1 MMESRSRP
9 GRTPA
14 RLTQAILVFLRDR
27 SLSHI
32 CAREARLLLAKIRA
46 IRKPYGPG
54 RSLSRHRRR
63 LPHFHLI
70 LASFTLTGI
79 IAAQEPAPSNHQ
91 PVIKVQV
98 NQVLVPVIVTD
109 RKGHYITDL
118 KAKDFRVSED
128 GVEQKVV
135 AVSTE
140 KNGASALFPPESGA
154 VPPTGGSTVALSP
167 PVGTAPVNRTYL
179 IVLDTLNSSFTDFV
193 QVRDALKKLF
203 KQEERSDSQYA
214 LITLGRPT
222 RVIQNL
228 TRDPDAI
235 LTAIGTKDLSK
246 SILSSQASNFA
257 QQESELLAKL
267 EDFCRHCQCS
277 KPLGE
282 VCLMQWNGIESWAN
296 VAAMERENPT
306 RDYLNDLRNLTEQ
319 LAGMP
324 GKRIMIL
331 ASDGFNLRP
340 GRDLFEIMA
349 AYGNSPSEEM
359 RNNASDL
366 HGEVQTIVRLAT
378 ARNVTFY
385 TLDSRGLY
393 AVPAGGFDASAQVA
407 ISPTM
412 AATVL
417 PAIGR
422 AKDTAALEDQDA
434 MSYLAAATG
443 GVFYHDNND
452 LLRGLRQAFAD
463 GRQYYVLAYDSSNR
477 AADGKYRAIKVQVKG
492 KNLIVRA
499 KPGYW
504 APVTATRAAPEI
516 ASAEPSAL
524 DASTAEGNIPPAT
537 SPPRFKPLL
546 PIVPIPAES
555 ASRATLTPPAEPLP
569 FAPPPSFVDLPT
581 NELVRELPE
590 LKKLTPATSQE
601 PLPSILQ
608 KVGAN
613 VAILF
618 DRFPNVTSREQ
629 VTEQRLSDTGA
640 VNAQIYQTF
649 RYLAVVS
656 ANKTN
661 VGFEEYRT
669 DNKGK
674 VVQERGSNGY
684 VITKGFVSIPFLFHP
699 LYQPDSRYRYLGQE
713 VVGKR
718 PTEVVAFTQKS
729 TARVRE
735 LFSINGKS
743 GGILAQGIAWIDP
756 ENYQIVRMQ
765 VDLRAPVL
773 EIGLRSQTTRVAFT
787 EVHFKGESSALWLPR
802 KVEVETKFSDADFR
816 NVHFYSE
823 FKQFTVQTQ
832 ERTAAPA
839 TQ

>member
-1 MMESRSRP
+1 M
-9 GRTPA
+9 
-14 RLTQAILVFLRDR
+14 FFRDGSWPQR
-27 SLSHI
+27 CVS
-32 CAREARLLLAKIRA
+32 EARPLGLALLRLARITL
-46 IRKPYGPG
+46 GFG
-54 RSLSRHRRR
+54 
-63 LPHFHLI
+63 LI
-70 LASFTLTGI
+70 LARLTLTGI
-79 IAAQEPAPSNHQ
+79 SVAQEPTASNQ
-91 PVIKVQV
+91 TPAIKVQV

-109 RKGHYITDL
+109 RKGRFVTDL
-118 KAKDFRVSED
+118 TASDFQVFED
-128 GVEQKVV
+128 GVEQKLV

-140 KNGASALFPPESGA
+140 RNGASELFPLQAGP
-154 VPPTGGSTVALSP
+154 VPTGGSIALSP
-167 PVGTAPVNRTYL
+167 PAAKSTVRRTYL
-179 IVLDTLNSSFTDFV
+179 IVLDTLNSSFADFV

-203 KQEERSDSQYA
+203 KQEEGSDSQYA

-235 LTAIGTKDLSK
+235 LTAIGSKDLSK
-246 SILSSQASNFA
+246 SILSSQVSNFA

-267 EDFCRHCQCS
+267 EDFCGRCLCS
-277 KPLGE
+277 RPLGA
-282 VCLMQWNGIESWAN
+282 VCLVEWNGIESWAN
-296 VAAMERENPT
+296 AAAMERENPT
-306 RDYLNDLRNLTEQ
+306 RDYLSDLRNLTEQ

-331 ASDGFNLRP
+331 ASDGFSLQP

-349 AYGNSPSEEM
+349 AYVNNPSEALH
-359 RNNASDL
+359 NNASEL
-366 HGEVQTIVRLAT
+366 HGEIQTIVRLAT

-393 AVPAGGFDASAQVA
+393 AVPAGGFDASAHVA
-407 ISPTM
+407 MSPTM

-417 PAIGR
+417 PAIES
-422 AKDTAALEDQDA
+422 AKDTSALENQDA
-434 MSYLAAATG
+434 MSYLAEATG
-443 GVFYHDNND
+443 GVFYHNNND
-452 LLRGLRQAFAD
+452 LLRGLRQALAD
-463 GRQYYVLAYDSSNR
+463 GRQYYVLAYNPSNR
-477 AADGKYRAIKVQVKG
+477 APDGKYRAIKVQVKG

-504 APVTATRAAPEI
+504 APMASTITIAA
-516 ASAEPSAL
+516 AAHAEPTTLAAL
-524 DASTAEGNIPPAT
+524 APAGNIPPIA
-537 SPPRFKPLL
+537 PALPAKPAVVMPVL
-546 PIVPIPAES
+546 PEDL
-555 ASRATLTPPAEPLP
+555 SRATLTPPPKPSTLI
-569 FAPPPSFVDLPT
+569 APPLFVDLPI
-581 NELVRELPE
+581 NRLVRELPE

-629 VTEQRLSDTGA
+629 VTEERLSDTGA
-640 VNAQIYQTF
+640 IDRQIYQTF
-649 RYLAVVS
+649 RYLAVGS
-656 ANKTN
+656 PNKEN

-669 DNKGK
+669 DNKGRL
-674 VVQERGSNGY
+674 VQQRGLNGY

-713 VVGKR
+713 VVGGR
-718 PTEVVAFTQKS
+718 LTEVVAFTQES

-756 ENYQIVRMQ
+756 DNDQIVRMQ

-773 EIGLRSQTTRVAFT
+773 EVGLRSQTTRVIFT

-802 KVEVETKFSDADFR
+802 EVEVVTKFSDSIFR
-816 NVHFYSE
+816 NIHFYSE

-832 ERTAAPA
+832 ERQAAPV